1 MTAVNEADQMVST
14 ALDRAAAG
22 AQQRARL
29 EQLGERIAQLSAQI
43 SAATYEL
50 LVMLREFDEQGG
62 WNSGFLSCAHWLC
75 WRVGL
80 DVGAA
85 REKLRVA
92 RALGALPQLAAA
104 MRRGELSYS
113 KVRALTRI
121 ATPANEECLLTF
133 GRAGTAAHV
142 ERLVRGMRR
151 VDRLAAGEDERRRHA
166 SRYLRAYTDQDG
178 MVVVTGRLA
187 PEAGAALLRALDA
200 GVEKLYGPRTKLPA
214 CAARA
219 GAETPHTPRTSSPA
233 GTVRAGGD
241 ALDQP
246 CTSQAFFASRTGA
259 EALPAPHTRV
269 PSGAACAD
277 AETLNRAPTSQ
288 ASGAEQAGGA
298 ALPGPHT
305 GQVSDYGAA
314 ADDTDDTSPEQ
325 RRADALGLVAE
336 SALAAGLDPGS
347 RGDRYQVV
355 VHVDAEAL
363 PAGGAGESWLQD
375 GTHVS
380 AETCRRLACDSAQ
393 VVMRHAADG
402 TVLDVGRRTRAISP
416 ALRRALEHRDGGC
429 RFPGCARRVC
439 DAHHVQAWADGGATN
454 LANTVLLCRRHHRAV
469 HEEGFSMRLAP
480 DGTARFDRP
489 DGRPLP
495 QAPTLPAA
503 AEEPIA
509 ALAAHLARH
518 DVVVDTG
525 ATLPDWWGDPVDYA
539 WAIDWLLYLAAGT
552 SASIAS

>member
-1 MTAVNEADQMVST
+1 MTAVSEEDQMVSI
-14 ALDRAAAG
+14 ALDRPVAG

-29 EQLGERIAQLSAQI
+29 EQLGERIAHLSAQI

-62 WNSGFLSCAHWLC
+62 WNTGFLSCAHWLC

-121 ATPANEECLLTF
+121 ATPSNEDYLLTF

-166 SRYLRAYTDQDG
+166 GRYLRAYTDEDG
-178 MVVVTGRLA
+178 MVVVAGRLP

-200 GVEKLYGPRTKLPA
+200 GVEKLYGPRTILPSGA
-214 CAARA
+214 ARADAETLHTPRTSPPAGTARA
-219 GAETPHTPRTSSPA
+219 GAEAPHQLRTSPA
-233 GTVRAGGD
+233 
-241 ALDQP
+241 
-246 CTSQAFFASRTGA
+246 STG
-259 EALPAPHTRV
+259 E
-269 PSGAACAD
+269 
-277 AETLNRAPTSQ
+277 Q
-288 ASGAEQAGGA
+288 ASGA
-298 ALPGPHT
+298 ALHGPHT
-305 GQVSDYGAA
+305 GQVCGAGEA
-314 ADDTDDTSPEQ
+314 TDDTSLEQ
-325 RRADALGLVAE
+325 RRADALGLIAE

-355 VHVDAEAL
+355 VHVDADAL
-363 PAGGAGESWLQD
+363 PAGGAGESWLAD

-380 AETCRRLACDSAQ
+380 AETCRRLACDSAR

-416 ALRRALEHRDGGC
+416 ALRRALQNRDGGC
-429 RFPGCARRVC
+429 RFPGCGRRVC
-439 DAHHVQAWADGGATN
+439 DAHHVQAWADGGATS

-469 HEEGFSMRLAP
+469 HEEGFSLRLAP

-489 DGRPLP
+489 DSRLLP
-495 QAPTLPAA
+495 QAPALP
-503 AEEPIA
+503 ETTDEPVA
-509 ALAAHLARH
+509 ALTAHLARH
-518 DVVVDTG
+518 DVAVDAS
-525 ATLPDWWGDPVDYA
+525 ATLPDWWGYPVDYA
-539 WAIDWLLYLAAGT
+539 WAIDWLLFLDAR
-552 SASIAS
+552 SQVSISS

>member
-1 MTAVNEADQMVST
+1 MTAVQEADQMVST
-14 ALDRAAAG
+14 ALDRAVAG

-92 RALGALPQLAAA
+92 RALGTLPHLAAA

-121 ATPANEECLLTF
+121 ATPANEAYLLTF

-151 VDRLAAGEDERRRHA
+151 VNRLAAGEDERRRHA

-200 GVEKLYGPRTKLPA
+200 GVEKLYGPRASQPSST
-214 CAARA
+214 ARA
-219 GAETPHTPRTSSPA
+219 HSPATSPPSGAETLHRPGTSPA
-233 GTVRAGGD
+233 SDTE
-241 ALDQP
+241 QP
-246 CTSQAFFASRTGA
+246 
-259 EALPAPHTRV
+259 
-269 PSGAACAD
+269 GAAALHCA
-277 AETLNRAPTSQ
+277 
-288 ASGAEQAGGA
+288 
-298 ALPGPHT
+298 HT
-305 GQVSDYGAA
+305 GQVSGGGAA

-363 PAGGAGESWLQD
+363 PAGGEGESWLAD

-380 AETCRRLACDSAQ
+380 AETCRRLACDAAR

-429 RFPGCARRVC
+429 RFPGCGRRLC
-439 DAHHVQAWADGGATN
+439 DAHHVQAWADGGTTN

-480 DGTARFDRP
+480 DGTARFHRP
-489 DGRPLP
+489 DGRTLP
-495 QAPTLPAA
+495 QAPALPET
-503 AEEPIA
+503 AEEPLA
-509 ALAAHLARH
+509 ALAAHLASH
-518 DVVVDTG
+518 DVAVDAS

-539 WAIDWLLYLAAGT
+539 WAIDWLLYLGAGD
-552 SASIAS
+552 SASIAT